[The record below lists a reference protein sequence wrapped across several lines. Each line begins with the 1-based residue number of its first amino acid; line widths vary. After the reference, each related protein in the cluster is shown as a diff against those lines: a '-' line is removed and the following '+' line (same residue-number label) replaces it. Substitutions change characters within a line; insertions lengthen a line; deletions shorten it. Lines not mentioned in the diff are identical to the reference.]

1 MSLRRIKIVAL
12 VLSLMAVAPFLI
24 AQSAPPVGDTY
35 VANSSRNNNYGTRP
49 SLIVQSGTTTYIQFD
64 LSVLPQNVPVA
75 KATLRLFVNSVS
87 QSGSFDVY
95 EVNNSWTEGGMN
107 YNNAP
112 GIGGSVTGVHPVSL
126 TTSNENDFVNIDI
139 TSAVQDW
146 VSGIT
151 PNYGIAL
158 QAQGNNGTFYF
169 DSKESGTA
177 SHEPELEIVLNG
189 PAGPQGPQGQ
199 TGLTGSQGP
208 TGPKGN
214 TGATGPAGSQGPAGP
229 QGPAGAAG
237 AQGPQGPAGPQGPK
251 GDTGATG
258 AAGSQGPIGPQGLP
272 GNAGFNGSN
281 ASVPVF
287 TGATTLGNSP
297 ISILGNEV
305 GIGTNAPNAQLHL
318 NESGSSDTANLYT
331 GQPSSLFSPNVSW
344 ILGQGKANIAS
355 FNDAAA
361 SSGNRWEALGVLN
374 QDNSVYDSTGA
385 FFLASASPAQGTTKS
400 SVSGLFEQSTLET
413 AGTVTLAQ
421 GGDFAIWN
429 NANGTITNSEILH
442 VESAYN
448 VGGGNIINNY
458 GLLIDDQ
465 AAGQTNFAIKTGAG
479 TVSFGDKV
487 GIGTATP
494 AKKLEVNGDAQ
505 IDGTLYGKN
514 GGAVTLSGGDYA
526 EAVNVKGSG
535 SLYEPGDVL
544 VLANE
549 GNGEVE
555 KSSEPY
561 STMVSGIYATRP
573 GLIGRRQSLNK
584 AVDVVPM
591 GMVGVVP
598 TKVTAENGAIH
609 KGDLL
614 VSSSLSGYAMK
625 GTDRSRMLGAVIGK
639 ALGDLESGTGVIEVL
654 VTLQ

>member
-1 MSLRRIKIVAL
+1 MSLRRIKSLAL
-12 VLSLMAVAPFLI
+12 VLSLLAVAPFLI

-49 SLIVQSGTTTYIQFD
+49 SLIVQSGTTTFIQFD
-64 LSVLPQNVPVA
+64 LSALPQNVPVA

-87 QSGSFDVY
+87 QSGNFDVY
-95 EVNNSWTEGGMN
+95 QVNNSWTEGGMN

-112 GIGGSVTGVHPVSL
+112 GLGGSATGTHPVSL
-126 TTSNENDFVNIDI
+126 TSSNENDFVNIDI
-139 TSAVQDW
+139 TSLVQDW

-158 QAQGNNGTFYF
+158 QAQSNNGTFYF
-169 DSKESGTA
+169 DSKESSTT

-189 PAGPQGPQGQ
+189 PAGPQGPQGP

-208 TGPKGN
+208 AGAAGAKGA
-214 TGATGPAGSQGPAGP
+214 TGATGAQGS

-251 GDTGATG
+251 GDTGAAG
-258 AAGSQGPIGPQGLP
+258 AAGSQGSQGPMGP
-272 GNAGFNGSN
+272 MGPSGNAGFNGSMD
-281 ASVPVF
+281 SVPVF

-297 ISILGNEV
+297 ISILGNKI

-318 NESGSSDTANLYT
+318 NDSTPGDTADIYS
-331 GQPSSLFSPNVSW
+331 GQPAASFSPNVSW

-385 FFLASASPAQGTTKS
+385 FFLAAAAPAQGTTKA
-400 SVSGLFEQSTLET
+400 SVTGLWEQSTLET

-429 NANGTITNSEILH
+429 NGTGTITTSTALR
-442 VESAYN
+442 VEPTYN
-448 VGGGNIINNY
+448 IGGGSIVNAY

-465 AAGQTNFAIKTGAG
+465 NTGQTNFAIKTGAG
-479 TVSFGDKV
+479 TVSFGDNV
-487 GIGTATP
+487 GIGTTTP

-505 IDGTLYGKN
+505 IDGILYGKN

-535 SLYEPGDVL
+535 KMYEPGDVL
-544 VLANE
+544 VLTGD

-573 GLIGRRQSLNK
+573 GLIGRRQSLDK
-584 AVDVVPM
+584 SLDSVPM

-614 VSSSLSGYAMK
+614 VSSSVAGYAMK